1 MANFFNF
8 FKRPK
13 KEAAAIE
20 IDETKVITI
29 EQYEKIRKERT
40 KEVWNQVTRVLGVLV
55 FLFLVIIIVCMLY
68 VLGIDPEG
76 VGGILNGKLGEH
88 GMQWIVDILNNSTNT
103 GLGWVITIFFWM
115 VIVSLVGSAIYLAT
129 FNIIDLIGVVK
140 GLLRLGKTTAST
152 IGSNISD
159 TVVEGIGL
167 DKEAITEARKKRL
180 FTEEEEKAAKPE
192 PAPKA
197 TKKPATKKKSETVDK
212 KTTKKPVAKKKA
224 TKKTEPKKKEEEKP
238 EVVRSESSPLE
249 ASCISNS
256 SVENLEVE
264 NLTEEQLDALLTG
277 QPIEVAPDA
286 PKTRSLFEE

>member
-76 VGGILNGKLGEH
+76 VGGILKDKLDDH
-88 GMQWIVDILNNSTNT
+88 GMQWIVNILYTSKSI
-103 GLGWVITIFFWM
+103 GLVITIFFWM

>member
-13 KEAAAIE
+13 KEATAIE
-20 IDETKVITI
+20 IDETKIITV

-40 KEVWNQVTRVLGVLV
+40 KEVWNQVTRVLGVFV

-68 VLGIDPEG
+68 VLGRDPEG
-76 VGGILNGKLGEH
+76 VGVILEGKLGEH
-88 GMQWIVDILNNSTNT
+88 EMQWIVEIFNNSRNT
-103 GLGWVITIFFWM
+103 GLVITIFFWM

-167 DKEAITEARKKRL
+167 DKEAITEARKKSL

-212 KTTKKPVAKKKA
+212 QTTEKPVAKKKTA
-224 TKKTEPKKKEEEKP
+224 KKAEPKTKKEKP
-238 EVVRSESSPLE
+238 EVVRTESAPITVS
-249 ASCISNS
+249 SISND
-256 SVENLEVE
+256 SVED
-264 NLTEEQLDALLTG
+264 LTEEQLDALLTG
-277 QPIEVAPDA
+277 QPIEVVAEA